1 MNKLRVLMEQ
11 PPPARGDAE
20 QQLAELRTYVSRM
33 VQELQFLFEHLDAR
47 AADYDNHHS
56 GLMARNTQD
65 AIDELAAAIQSAQTP

>member
-20 QQLAELRTYVSRM
+20 QQMAELRTYVSRM

-47 AADYDNHHS
+47 SVDYGCLWTS
-56 GLMARNTQD
+56 RASST
-65 AIDELAAAIQSAQTP
+65 